1 MGIQPAG
8 TSTRYPVSSAA
19 RDRFILARRPPRPEW
34 DPWRYQN
41 VIVEDERAADGLV
54 ARSATVFLTGRECPW
69 RCVMCDLW
77 RYTTPFD
84 TPRGAIPAQ
93 VAAAR
98 RAIQD
103 EASPAVRQ
111 MKLYNAGS
119 FFDPRAVPESDYDAI
134 AARLAGLERVVV
146 ESHPALVGPRVDRFL
161 DVLDRHRNTLRDG
174 PASAFAAMRLP
185 PSPPASANEWADN
198 EAGAGVQLEVAMGL
212 ETVHPD
218 ALERLHKRMTVDRFA
233 DAASRLGRCGVPV
246 RVFLLIAPP
255 FVPRDE
261 QDGWLL
267 RSIDVAVACG
277 ASVVTLIPTRS
288 GNGAME
294 ALSADGAFRPP
305 RLDDIER
312 SAALALAR
320 IRGLE
325 RIFVDV
331 WDLEAFSSCAAC
343 FTARRDRLHAM
354 NLGQRVLPPIACAHG
369 P

>member
-1 MGIQPAG
+1 MGTQPARPPA
-8 TSTRYPVSSAA
+8 RYPVSGAA
-19 RDRFILARRPPRPEW
+19 RDRFILDRRPSRPEW

-84 TPRGAIPAQ
+84 TPSGAIPAQ

-98 RAIQD
+98 RALED
-103 EASPAVRQ
+103 EARPPVRQ

-134 AARLAGLERVVV
+134 AAGLAGLERVVV
-146 ESHPALVGPRVDRFL
+146 ESHPALVGPRLDRFL
-161 DVLDRHRNTLRDG
+161 DSLDRRRDT
-174 PASAFAAMRLP
+174 PRA
-185 PSPPASANEWADN
+185 
-198 EAGAGVQLEVAMGL
+198 VQLEVAMGL
-212 ETVHPD
+212 ETAHPE

-233 DAASRLGRCGVPV
+233 DAASRLGRRGVSV

-255 FVPRDE
+255 FVKRDQ
-261 QDGWLL
+261 QDAWLL
-267 RSIDVAVACG
+267 RSIDVAVDCG

-294 ALSADGAFRPP
+294 ALSAEGAFRPP

-312 SAALALAR
+312 SAALAVAR
-320 IRGLE
+320 IRGPE

-331 WDLEAFSSCAAC
+331 WDLEPFSACAGC

-354 NLGQRVLPPIACAHG
+354 NLGQRVLPPIACGHDE
-369 P
+369 